1 MPTLRFGLDVKHRR
15 EERIFVDRILEKS
28 TVFVPGGTVI
38 KVFSFDP
45 ERCTMLMYVS
55 TEANLLSKIRIA

>member
-1 MPTLRFGLDVKHRR
+1 MLSIG
-15 EERIFVDRILEKS
+15 ERKGFLSIGYWSKS

-45 ERCTMLMYVS
+45 ERCTVLMYVS